1 MLIQNMYVEIY
12 IVKKANSNN
21 SVVFFAKMHAI
32 RGLTVNSNVS
42 IINLFGTVQ

>member
-12 IVKKANSNN
+12 IVKRQIQII
-21 SVVFFAKMHAI
+21 VVLFFAKTHAI
-32 RGLTVNSNVS
+32 GGLTVNSNVS